1 MITQFLR
8 VARIAAIL
16 WIGITAA
23 HAQGQKSFVRDD
35 LASESVRLQQSLK
48 SESAAYA
55 GAKSAA
61 QLRREGQSSMA
72 SVYSSS
78 RNSRVRSAFHFAR
91 VNCRSLKSLTEPAS
105 VF

>member
-16 WIGITAA
+16 WIGITAV

-48 SESAAYA
+48 SEI
-55 GAKSAA
+55 GC
-61 QLRREGQSSMA
+61 LCGG
-72 SVYSSS
+72 
-78 RNSRVRSAFHFAR
+78 
-91 VNCRSLKSLTEPAS
+91 
-105 VF
+105 